1 MRHRKHHTRLNRE
14 VGHRNAVLR
23 NLATA
28 LITHGQIET
37 TAVKAKTLRP
47 FVERLITLGR
57 KATLHH
63 RRLAF
68 QQVPD
73 KVTIHKVFE
82 EIAPRYK
89 DRNGGYTRILLSRR
103 RMGDGAE
110 MAFIELI
117 DRPEAAAPAA
127 APDATAPATA

>member
-1 MRHRKHHTRLNRE
+1 
-14 VGHRNAVLR
+14 VLR
-23 NLATA
+23 NLTIA

-68 QQVPD
+68 AQVPD
-73 KVTIHKVFE
+73 KVIVHKVFE

-89 DRNGGYTRILLSRR
+89 DRNGGYTRILLGRR

-117 DRPEAAAPAA
+117 DRPEVAAPAA
-127 APDATAPATA
+127 TTDATAPATA